1 MSDRTNR
8 VFTTEFKKRAVM
20 RLEAGEQFSA
30 LDAELGVR
38 RKLLY
43 AWRKAW
49 QLLGIEGLNRKRGPT
64 PGGSRPVVGETD
76 RDPLG
81 FGPRSQ
87 LWRAVH
93 TCHRNSCHRNS
104 HGWDLQLGRFGVVGR
119 VVSSQSNSSR
129 LL

>member
-64 PGGSRPVVGETD
+64 PGG
-76 RDPLG
+76 
-81 FGPRSQ
+81 
-87 LWRAVH
+87 
-93 TCHRNSCHRNS
+93 
-104 HGWDLQLGRFGVVGR
+104 
-119 VVSSQSNSSR
+119 
-129 LL
+129 